1 MNNIPKMKFSKR
13 YTEAIRKQNDREE
26 LFIMKYII
34 VSLSLALCGYIAFIY
49 KSKYKQDDVDK
60 NEGG

>member
-1 MNNIPKMKFSKR
+1 MNNIPKMKFRKDTPR
-13 YTEAIRKQNDREE
+13 LDTKQNDREV

-34 VSLSLALCGYIAFIY
+34 VSISLALCGYIAFIY